1 MVSID
6 SSRNGSNGASI
17 RALDFS
23 SLHVGDKLPPLQFGT
38 ISRHILALYCGG
50 SGDHNPIHVDRDFA
64 QAAGYKDV
72 FAHGMLSMAILGRML
87 TNWTAQENIKTFSVR
102 FSAITQV
109 LDEVTAAATISE
121 KNADDGEQR
130 LTLEIETRTQTGV
143 KTLTGSA
150 IVVVP
155 TLKR

>member
-6 SSRNGSNGASI
+6 SNALELH
-17 RALDFS
+17 ALDFS
-23 SLHVGDKLPPLQFGT
+23 SLSIGDQLPPLQFGA
-38 ISRHILALYCGG
+38 ISRHTLALYCGG

-64 QAAGYKDV
+64 QAAGYDDV

-109 LDEVTAAATISE
+109 LDEVTASATISDKTSE
-121 KNADDGEQR
+121 NGEQR
-130 LTLEIETRTQTGV
+130 LTLDIETRTQTGA
-143 KTLTGSA
+143 KTLMGSA
-150 IVVVP
+150 IIVVP
-155 TLKR
+155 HLK

>member
-6 SSRNGSNGASI
+6 SNALELH
-17 RALDFS
+17 ALDFS
-23 SLHVGDKLPPLQFGT
+23 SLSIGDQLPPLQFGA
-38 ISRHILALYCGG
+38 ISRHTLALYCGG

-64 QAAGYKDV
+64 QAAGYDDV

-109 LDEVTAAATISE
+109 LDEVTASATISDKTSE
-121 KNADDGEQR
+121 NGEQR
-130 LTLEIETRTQTGV
+130 LTLDIETRTQTGA

-150 IVVVP
+150 TIVVP
-155 TLKR
+155 PLK